1 MPAQGRRQERCGCSC
16 ERCGQGP
23 PRRRDA
29 RPLRDPQR
37 VRVRAK
43 PRVRDA
49 RASARPLRTRSLP
62 GSSSK
67 LRRGRRLKDKS
78 PGAWGEDLALRYLI
92 QNGYTLVERNYRTR
106 RGEIDL
112 IVRKE
117 DTLAFV
123 EVKLR
128 RTTGF
133 GDPREAVT
141 PRKQNTLRSVAEHFL
156 YIRKPHYDTL
166 RFYVIGILADR
177 PEVRVHHIEDAF

>member
-117 DTLAFV
+117 DTLV
-123 EVKLR
+123 LVLR
-128 RTTGF
+128 NKAIPQHAANIQGAVGR
-133 GDPREAVT
+133 DLDREPEHLVDLVT
-141 PRKQNTLRSVAEHFL
+141 LL
-156 YIRKPHYDTL
+156 
-166 RFYVIGILADR
+166 GG
-177 PEVRVHHIEDAF
+177 